1 MSQAALPPVALY
13 AIGPDQAAHT
23 APLLTA
29 EAVEAIQT
37 GDAFGL
43 ALVEEGEARA
53 AVCARL
59 AAGDENTLEL
69 VSLYV
74 APAFRRRAL
83 GGTLLMELLEAVQS
97 WTEAGVRRLT
107 ALFSPQVEGLAPFL
121 EQAGFVLEE
130 ADQVVSWT
138 FSLAQAADSPLLK
151 RAVPL
156 PAGAALRALADLPDY
171 ALRQLLRTLEEN
183 RIADVSLPELRR
195 ALPRASVVLLDR
207 SGAPIACA
215 VVSPAGEH
223 ALVLSQFFTA
233 HGSPAAALAVLH
245 AAAQALVDELP
256 GDTTLEI
263 PTLTLSSAK
272 LVQRLAPESRA
283 TRMVRGILDLTRS

>member
-59 AAGDENTLEL
+59 AAGDESTLEL

-107 ALFSPQVEGLAPFL
+107 ILFSPQAQGLAPFL

-156 PAGAALRALADLPDY
+156 PAGAALRALA
-171 ALRQLLRTLEEN
+171 
-183 RIADVSLPELRR
+183 
-195 ALPRASVVLLDR
+195 
-207 SGAPIACA
+207 
-215 VVSPAGEH
+215 
-223 ALVLSQFFTA
+223 
-233 HGSPAAALAVLH
+233 VLH
-245 AAAQALVDELP
+245 AAARTLVDELP